1 MVQTVFKR
9 IEKKYLLTKNQY
21 EKFLELST
29 KYIIKDD
36 FGLHTVCNIY
46 YDTADFLLIRR
57 SIEKPVYK
65 EKLRVRSYDTP
76 DKNTKVY
83 IELKKKYEGVVYKRR
98 ITLKEKDAQKYLKN
112 RKIDRDD
119 QISREINYVLNYYN
133 LIPKIYLAYDRI
145 AYYNKEDSNLRI
157 TFDSNIRSRTDN
169 LDLKLGSAGEL
180 LFKEEKYL
188 MEIKVVGSMPLWLV
202 QILNKLKIYPTS
214 FSKYGNIYKQMLKR
228 KEVVYV

>member
-21 EKFLELST
+21 ENFLELSK
-29 KYIIKDD
+29 KYIKKDE

-76 DKNTKVY
+76 GENTKVY

-112 RKIDRDD
+112 KKIDRDD
-119 QISREINYVLNYYN
+119 QISREINYALNYYD

-169 LDLKLGSAGEL
+169 LDLKLGSAGAL

>member
-112 RKIDRDD
+112 KKIDRDD

-188 MEIKVVGSMPLWLV
+188 MEIKVAGSMPLWLV
-202 QILNKLKIYPTS
+202 HILNELKIYPTS